1 MIAVFCNGEPIDA
14 LSLDS
19 RAAHYGDGAFT
30 TMRVHAGRVVFWP
43 AHRQRLRDACG
54 ALHLSEPEWSDLEAL
69 LARECVT
76 HAASVFK
83 LALVPRAGARGY
95 VRAWPSVSDVY
106 LFVHGLPAID
116 PSVYREG
123 LQLEAR
129 RVDFPS
135 THDAGI
141 KSLSRLDQVLIAP
154 AVSGRDLLA
163 CDRDGFLLGGQS
175 ANVFALFGSTWVT
188 PPSGRGVISGV
199 MRSMLL
205 QSPPP
210 GFSARVQ
217 AMHRDALNHA
227 DALIL
232 CNAVRGIMPVRCL
245 GDRRYLRREGVV
257 ALMHAFHPELGLP
270 DA

>member
-1 MIAVFCNGEPIDA
+1 MIAAFCNGEPIDA
-14 LSLDS
+14 LPLDS

-30 TMRVHAGRVVFWP
+30 TMRVHSGRITFWL
-43 AHRQRLRDACG
+43 AHRQRLVDACL
-54 ALHLSEPEWSDLEAL
+54 ALHLSEPDWIGLEAL
-69 LARECVT
+69 LHRESARLDS
-76 HAASVFK
+76 AILK
-83 LALVPRAGARGY
+83 LALVPQSGGRGY
-95 VRAWPSVSDVY
+95 ARAWPSRCDAYVFVY
-106 LFVHGLPAID
+106 ALPDID
-116 PSVYREG
+116 AAVYREG
-123 LQLEAR
+123 VALDLVHR
-129 RVDFPS
+129 DIVGG
-135 THDAGI
+135 DAQGL
-141 KSLSRLDQVLIAP
+141 KSLSRLEQVLLAP
-154 AVSGRDLLA
+154 GKGGRDVLVV
-163 CDRDGFLLGGQS
+163 DGDGFVCSARS